1 MNPEPSS
8 INRRD
13 FLSKT
18 LATTSA
24 GLVLGAPS
32 ILRAANQNG
41 AATGGKINIALVG
54 MGKQGRVLFE
64 AMANIPG
71 LHFQAVCDIWD
82 YNLKGGMAKVRALQG
97 TAPKGYIDID
107 EMLATEK
114 GLDAVIIAT
123 PDFWHSPHTVKC
135 LEAGLNVYCEKMMSN
150 TIEGA
155 RAMVRAMEKSGKLC
169 QIGHQRRSNPR
180 YRYTLDKLINGN
192 KICGQIVNI
201 NAQWNRAVNSSQD
214 IGFNPKLAIKP
225 EILEKYGFKDMQQFM
240 NWRTFRDLSGGP
252 ISDLGAHQIDIF
264 GWFLGVAPKSVYAS
278 GGNDYFKNRE
288 HFDNVMA
295 IFEFDTPQGG
305 VRAFYQVLTT
315 TSSGGGF
322 WESFMGTEGTIK
334 ISEIASSSAIYREA
348 SAPPWDD
355 LVARG
360 IIKRSPAPPKPPPS
374 ADVVASYESAAPE
387 IFELP
392 GGFSKPAHQPHLEN
406 FFNALRGK
414 AKLTCDARHAFESEA
429 PIYWVNP
436 SALSKQPIQ
445 FTSEHLSV

>member
-1 MNPEPSS
+1 MNLPPSS
-8 INRRD
+8 SISRRD

-18 LATTSA
+18 MATAGA

-32 ILRAANQNG
+32 ILRAANADG
-41 AATGGKINIALVG
+41 SDKIHVALVG

-64 AMANIPG
+64 AMSNIPG
-71 LHFQAVCDIWD
+71 IHFQAVCDIWD
-82 YNLKGGMAKVRALQG
+82 YNRQGGIGKVRALQG
-97 TAPKGYIDID
+97 HTPKGYSDID

-150 TIEGA
+150 TIDGA

-180 YRYTLDKLINGN
+180 YRYTLDQLINGH
-192 KICGQIVNI
+192 KICGQIINI
-201 NAQWNRAVNSSQD
+201 NSQWNRAVKSSQD
-214 IGFNPKLAIKP
+214 IGFNPKLTIKQD
-225 EILEKYGFKDMQQFM
+225 ILTKYGFKDMQQFM
-240 NWRTFRDLSGGP
+240 NWRTYRDLSGGP

-264 GWFLGVAPKSVYAS
+264 GWFLGVAPKSVYAT
-278 GGNDYFKNRE
+278 GGHSYFKTRE
-288 HFDNVMA
+288 HFDNVMC
-295 IFEFDTPQGG
+295 IFEYDTPQGE

-322 WESFMGTEGTIK
+322 WESFMGTEATIK
-334 ISEIASSSAIYREA
+334 ISEIASSSAIYRED

-355 LVARG
+355 LVNRG
-360 IIKRSPAPPKPPPS
+360 ILKKSPAPPKPAPS

-406 FFNALRGK
+406 FFAAVRGK
-414 AKLTCDARHAFESEA
+414 AKLNCDARHAFESEA

-436 SALSKQPIQ
+436 SALSKQPIV
-445 FTSEHLSV
+445 FTPEQLSV

>member
-1 MNPEPSS
+1 MNSLPTS
-8 INRRD
+8 INRRS

-18 LATTSA
+18 AAGAGA
-24 GLVLGAPS
+24 GLVLGAPN
-32 ILRAANQNG
+32 ILRAAEP
-41 AATGGKINIALVG
+41 GGSDKIHVALVG

-82 YNLKGGMAKVRALQG
+82 YNRKGGMGKVRALQG
-97 TAPKGYIDID
+97 HTPTGYSDID

-135 LEAGLNVYCEKMMSN
+135 LEAGLHVYCEKMMSN
-150 TIEGA
+150 TIDGA
-155 RAMVRAMEKSGKLC
+155 RAMVHAMEKSGKLC

-180 YRYTLDKLINGN
+180 YRYVLDQLINGQ

-201 NAQWNRAVNSSQD
+201 NGQWNRAVSSSQD
-214 IGFNPKLAIKP
+214 LGFKP
-225 EILEKYGFKDMQQFM
+225 ELTIKQDILDKYGFKDMHQFM
-240 NWRTFRDLSGGP
+240 NWRTYRDLSGGP

-278 GGNDYFKNRE
+278 GGNDYFKERE
-288 HFDNVMA
+288 HFDNVMC
-295 IFEFDTPQGG
+295 IFEYDTPQGN

-322 WESFMGTEGTIK
+322 WESFMGTDATIK
-334 ISEIASSSAIYREA
+334 ISEIASSSAIYRED
-348 SAPPWDD
+348 SAPKWND
-355 LVARG
+355 LVNKG
-360 IIKRSPAPPKPPPS
+360 YLISKPAPPKPPPS
-374 ADVVASYESAAPE
+374 ADTVQVYESKPPE
-387 IFELP
+387 GFDLP
-392 GGFSKPAHQPHLEN
+392 GAFNKPAHQPHLEN
-406 FFNALRGK
+406 FFASVRGK
-414 AKLTCDARHAFESEA
+414 AKLNCDARHAFESEA

-436 SALSKQPIQ
+436 SALSKQPIV
-445 FTSEHLSV
+445 FTPEHLSV